1 MVVIF
6 KEVNDSSIVNCPL
19 KFSIIVTYGLLPAH
33 TIPLTYGMMMCFIYM
48 YCIIVSAVDQWFGE
62 W

>member
-6 KEVNDSSIVNCPL
+6 KEVNIVNCPL
-19 KFSIIVTYGLLPAH
+19 KFSIIVTYGLLPTH
-33 TIPLTYGMMMCFIYM
+33 TIPLTYSMMMCFTYS
-48 YCIIVSAVDQWFGE
+48 IVSAVDQWFGE